1 MSTSV
6 TVKGAASASGTAKPS
21 AAYTGPAANGGVRN
35 LGVGT
40 GLVLVIAGIAL
51 VL

>member
-1 MSTSV
+1 V
-6 TVKGAASASGTAKPS
+6 QPVLLEREKPS